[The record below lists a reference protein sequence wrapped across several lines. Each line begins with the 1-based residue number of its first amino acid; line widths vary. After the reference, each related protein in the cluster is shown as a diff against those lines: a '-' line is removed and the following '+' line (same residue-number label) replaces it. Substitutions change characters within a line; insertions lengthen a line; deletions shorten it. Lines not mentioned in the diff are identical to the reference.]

1 VDSLKE
7 LDSKDSAFLIDLYST
22 VQSLVDEFQLAAYR
36 LIVNGGEYQDRQQDL
51 AERAVEILR
60 VQSGVHAVK
69 LLAEKRRTTG
79 AANSMA
85 STWFEF
91 KTRNKNTARGAR
103 APGQNAE
110 ARRWSA
116 SPESWTAANGPEPA
130 AA

>member
-1 VDSLKE
+1 MLPTMKMP
-7 LDSKDSAFLIDLYST
+7 FNT
-22 VQSLVDEFQLAAYR
+22 P
-36 LIVNGGEYQDRQQDL
+36 VN
-51 AERAVEILR
+51 AMRATAIR
-60 VQSGVHAVK
+60 

-79 AANSMA
+79 AANPMA

-91 KTRNKNTARGAR
+91 KMRNRNTARGAR